1 MQDCRQNQ
9 YYDSTKRSWM
19 TKIPIQDRIGK
30 DFCKYPT
37 STKFY
42 LLPEKKITSVCV
54 NCKFLILISLYSIKL
69 SSMLLIINLIIN
81 SIKLSRMLLIINLIN
96 SIQLKLSD
104 LTPHKS
110 VSQIRCSNLQ
120 KIEEMSPPFLSLS
133 HHSYQILDY
142 LLFLIPFICF
152 SFQTLLFDQHVS
164 STPKKVCLILIPPPF
179 SSPHIAFNQ
188 PLPELYPPFL
198 KA

>member
-1 MQDCRQNQ
+1 
-9 YYDSTKRSWM
+9 
-19 TKIPIQDRIGK
+19 
-30 DFCKYPT
+30 
-37 STKFY
+37 
-42 LLPEKKITSVCV
+42 
-54 NCKFLILISLYSIKL
+54 
-69 SSMLLIINLIIN
+69 MLLIINQIIN

-164 STPKKVCLILIPPPF
+164 SPPKEGLFNLDTTSIFISTYRFQSATARIV
-179 SSPHIAFNQ
+179 SPIS
-188 PLPELYPPFL
+188 
-198 KA
+198 